1 MICRFFTLVLFLCA
15 TSASANE
22 AQIRKALEP
31 KLGGAKIEGVQPA
44 PIAGLWEVRFR
55 TERGLRLLYTDA
67 AGNYV
72 IDGNIH
78 DLRTNKDLTEERL
91 RKLNAI
97 KFESLP
103 LDLAVK
109 VQRGNGKR
117 VLAMFSDPYCPAC
130 RQFERTLAQI
140 DDITVYVFMYPV
152 IRPENTDHS
161 RAVWCSPDRA
171 KAWLELAAA
180 PQPKVPAGGRELPES
195 GRQGDRGRPQARRE
209 QHADADLHQ
218 RRAHERRPARRGPQG
233 VAGPD
238 GNGSPI
244 GQSSHILPC
253 WRMRPACAPA
263 SAPVPQ

>member
-22 AQIRKALEP
+22 AQIRKVLEP

-180 PQPKVPAGGRELPES
+180 PQAKVPQAGAGCPNPVDKVIEVGHKLGVSSTPTLIFTNGERMSGGLRVEDLRELL
-195 GRQGDRGRPQARRE
+195 DLTAAARR
-209 QHADADLHQ
+209 
-218 RRAHERRPARRGPQG
+218 
-233 VAGPD
+233 
-238 GNGSPI
+238 
-244 GQSSHILPC
+244 
-253 WRMRPACAPA
+253 
-263 SAPVPQ
+263 